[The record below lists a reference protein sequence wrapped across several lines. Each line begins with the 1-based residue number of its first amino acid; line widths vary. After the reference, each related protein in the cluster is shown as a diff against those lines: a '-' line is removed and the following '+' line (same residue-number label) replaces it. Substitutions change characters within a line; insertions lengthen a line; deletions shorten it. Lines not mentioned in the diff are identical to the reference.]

1 MTRVPLCPAERWI
14 PRLRL
19 AGNTGS
25 HRNRPAT
32 QQDDGPTGRR
42 RAGLV
47 ARLHHL
53 FWPKLLLRCHTAAP
67 HRRDQP
73 HVAPIGGLSMLLNF
87 MVVNIVYKLAPV
99 SNADSRF
106 P

>member
-1 MTRVPLCPAERWI
+1 MTNSTARSAPRWTLCVALFELPQC
-14 PRLRL
+14 PPP
-19 AGNTGS
+19 G
-25 HRNRPAT
+25 
-32 QQDDGPTGRR
+32 GRD
-42 RAGLV
+42 
-47 ARLHHL
+47 
-53 FWPKLLLRCHTAAP
+53 TAAP